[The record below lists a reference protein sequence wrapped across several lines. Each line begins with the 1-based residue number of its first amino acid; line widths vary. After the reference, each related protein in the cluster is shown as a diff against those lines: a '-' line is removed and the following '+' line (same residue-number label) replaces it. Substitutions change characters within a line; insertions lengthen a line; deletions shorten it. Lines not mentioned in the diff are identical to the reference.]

1 MKNVKKVCFVLCL
14 VGCATQQQPQSN
26 DPVTQQEQKG
36 QEQQKEQEEQA
47 PLTKLILAFLLR
59 I

>member
-26 DPVTQQEQKG
+26 DPVTQQEQK
-36 QEQQKEQEEQA
+36 EQKEQKEQA